1 MQLQLASSDA
11 LARLCSQSK
20 KLHDY
25 EVEEAF
31 DVYFEKQEHFN
42 LSDFL
47 QNYLRADE
55 HFETGKLMQVRM
67 LRTFS
72 IGALSIFVRFF
83 R

>member
-1 MQLQLASSDA
+1 MKYCREMHLQLASGDA

-20 KLHDY
+20 KLEDF

-47 QNYLRADE
+47 QKNLGANE
-55 HFETGKLMQVRM
+55 HFETGKLMQVGM
-67 LRTFS
+67 L
-72 IGALSIFVRFF
+72 
-83 R
+83 